1 MKTSKKAVGRK
12 PVSKKPPKKRA
23 HAARKAN
30 RRQPTSPAALIPGQY
45 FLRDEPIEANLGR
58 STRDVAV
65 ANSGDRPIQVGSHF
79 HFFEV
84 NRALIFDRQ
93 CAYGM
98 RLNIPAGTATR
109 FEPGQQK
116 TVSLVALG
124 GRREVWG
131 LNGLVNGALQS

>member
-1 MKTSKKAVGRK
+1 MKTSKKSAPKR
-12 PVSKKPPKKRA
+12 PVPKKSRGKSA
-23 HAARKAN
+23 HAARQAAPKKPA
-30 RRQPTSPAALIPGQY
+30 SPVALVPGQY
-45 FLRDEPIEANLGR
+45 FLREEPIEANVGR
-58 STRDVAV
+58 QTTEIAI

-84 NRALIFDRQ
+84 NRALMFDRQ
-93 CAYGM
+93 RAYGM

-131 LNGLVNGALQS
+131 LNGLVNGALKS

>member
-1 MKTSKKAVGRK
+1 MKTSKK
-12 PVSKKPPKKRA
+12 PVSKKRRGQPGRAAHKLSPKKTVPQVA
-23 HAARKAN
+23 FV
-30 RRQPTSPAALIPGQY
+30 PGQY
-45 FLRDEPIEANLGR
+45 FLRAVPIEANVGR
-58 STRDVAV
+58 PTVEVAV

-84 NRALIFDRQ
+84 NRALVFDRRR
-93 CAYGM
+93 AYGM